1 MKPSLQL
8 SSSVELTFEQ
18 QFELQVFEKQVQTLS
33 QEDAQVLLVKLK
45 EAMLY
50 QTTTF
55 REILKETWGIGKG
68 VDVIGEAL
76 AEG

>member
-1 MKPSLQL
+1 MRLLMDIRK
-8 SSSVELTFEQ
+8 ELPLEQ

-33 QEDAQVLLVKLK
+33 QEDAQVLLVQLK

>member
-1 MKPSLQL
+1 MDIRK
-8 SSSVELTFEQ
+8 ELPLEQ

-33 QEDAQVLLVKLK
+33 QEDAHALLVQLK

-50 QTTTF
+50 QTTSF
-55 REILKETWGIGKG
+55 RSILKETWGIGKG
-68 VDVIGEAL
+68 MNVIGEAL

>member
-1 MKPSLQL
+1 MDIRK
-8 SSSVELTFEQ
+8 ELPLEQ
-18 QFELQVFEKQVQTLS
+18 QFELRVFEKQVQTLS
-33 QEDAQVLLVKLK
+33 QEDAHALLVQLK

-55 REILKETWGIGKG
+55 RDILKETWGIGKEIN
-68 VDVIGEAL
+68 VIGEAL

>member
-1 MKPSLQL
+1 MDIRD
-8 SSSVELTFEQ
+8 ELPLEQ
-18 QFELQVFEKQVQTLS
+18 QFELRVFEKQVQTLS
-33 QEDAQVLLVKLK
+33 QEDAHALLVQLK

-55 REILKETWGIGKG
+55 RDILKETWGIGKEIN
-68 VDVIGEAL
+68 VIGEAL

>member
-1 MKPSLQL
+1 MNSRQ
-8 SSSVELTFEQ
+8 ELPLEQ
-18 QFELQVFEKQVQTLS
+18 QFELQVFEQYIKSLS
-33 QEDAQVLLVKLK
+33 QEDAQVLLVQLK

-55 REILKETWGIGKG
+55 REILKDIWGIGQE
-68 VDVIGEAL
+68 VDVIREVL

>member
-1 MKPSLQL
+1 MDIRKGLPL
-8 SSSVELTFEQ
+8 EQ

-33 QEDAQVLLVKLK
+33 QEDAHALLVQLK

-50 QTTTF
+50 QTTSF
-55 REILKETWGIGKG
+55 RSILKETWGIGKG
-68 VDVIGEAL
+68 INVIGEAL

>member
-1 MKPSLQL
+1 MDIRK
-8 SSSVELTFEQ
+8 ELTLEQ
-18 QFELQVFEKQVQTLS
+18 QFELRVFEKQVQALS
-33 QEDAQVLLVKLK
+33 QEDAHALLVQLK

-55 REILKETWGIGKG
+55 RDILKETWGIGKG
-68 VDVIGEAL
+68 INVIAEAL

>member
-1 MKPSLQL
+1 MDIREKLPL
-8 SSSVELTFEQ
+8 EQ

-33 QEDAQVLLVKLK
+33 QEDAHVLLVQLK

-50 QTTTF
+50 QNTTF

-68 VDVIGEAL
+68 IDVIGEAL

>member
-1 MKPSLQL
+1 MDIRDGLPL
-8 SSSVELTFEQ
+8 EQ
-18 QFELQVFEKQVQTLS
+18 QFELRVFEKQVQTLS
-33 QEDAQVLLVKLK
+33 QEDAHALLVQLK

-55 REILKETWGIGKG
+55 RDILKETWGIGKEIN
-68 VDVIGEAL
+68 VIGEAL

>member
-1 MKPSLQL
+1 MDIRK
-8 SSSVELTFEQ
+8 ELPLEQ

-33 QEDAQVLLVKLK
+33 QEDAQVLLVQLK

-50 QTTTF
+50 QATTF

-68 VDVIGEAL
+68 IDLVGKA
-76 AEG
+76 

>member
-1 MKPSLQL
+1 MNSRQ
-8 SSSVELTFEQ
+8 ELPLEQ
-18 QFELQVFEKQVQTLS
+18 QFELQVFEQYIKSLS
-33 QEDAQVLLVKLK
+33 QEDAQVLLVQLK

-55 REILKETWGIGKG
+55 REILKNIWGIGQE
-68 VDVIGEAL
+68 VDVIREVL

>member
-1 MKPSLQL
+1 MDIRK
-8 SSSVELTFEQ
+8 ELPLEQ
-18 QFELQVFEKQVQTLS
+18 QFELRVFEKQVQTLS
-33 QEDAQVLLVKLK
+33 QEDAHALLVQLK

-55 REILKETWGIGKG
+55 RDILKETWGIGKG
-68 VDVIGEAL
+68 INVIGEAL

>member
-1 MKPSLQL
+1 MDIRN
-8 SSSVELTFEQ
+8 ELPLEQ
-18 QFELQVFEKQVQTLS
+18 QFELRVFEKQVQTLS
-33 QEDAQVLLVKLK
+33 QEDAQALLVQLK

-55 REILKETWGIGKG
+55 RDILKETWGIGKEIN
-68 VDVIGEAL
+68 VIGEAL

>member
-1 MKPSLQL
+1 MDIRK
-8 SSSVELTFEQ
+8 ELPLEQ

-33 QEDAQVLLVKLK
+33 QEDAQLLLVKLK

-50 QTTTF
+50 QTTAF

-76 AEG
+76 ADG

>member
-1 MKPSLQL
+1 MDIRKELSL
-8 SSSVELTFEQ
+8 EQ
-18 QFELQVFEKQVQTLS
+18 QFELQVFETQVQTLS
-33 QEDAQVLLVKLK
+33 QEDAQMLLVQLK

>member
-1 MKPSLQL
+1 MDIRQ
-8 SSSVELTFEQ
+8 ELPLEQ
-18 QFELQVFEKQVQTLS
+18 QFELRVFEEQVQSLS
-33 QEDAQVLLVKLK
+33 PEDAQTLLVQLK

-55 REILKETWGIGKG
+55 REILKNTWDIGKDPG
-68 VDVIGEAL
+68 FGHEAL